1 MGAVLGLPRLRH
13 TSGDVRRFCYLC
25 TVIKKTRDMVK
36 SNIAVGQMFI
46 QFPQPIAELQE
57 APKPRVWVKVKNEVL
72 GNHYGEDSEETSL
85 FIDNEAL
92 AKFSI
97 GSIKQ
102 FGIRDK
108 WHITDGYYGQCV
120 REGKFVPVSDLNEVD
135 GICLEMGYPPYEMD
149 IF

>member
-1 MGAVLGLPRLRH
+1 
-13 TSGDVRRFCYLC
+13 
-25 TVIKKTRDMVK
+25 MVK

-46 QFPQPIAELQE
+46 QFPQLVAELQD
-57 APKPRVWVKVKNEVL
+57 ALKPRVWVKVENKVL

-92 AKFSI
+92 AKFNI

-102 FGIRDK
+102 FGILDK
-108 WHITDGYYGQCV
+108 WYITDSYYGQCV
-120 REGKFVPVSDLNEVD
+120 REGKFVPVSDLNKVND
-135 GICLEMGYPPYEMD
+135 ICLEMGYPPYEMN

>member
-1 MGAVLGLPRLRH
+1 
-13 TSGDVRRFCYLC
+13 
-25 TVIKKTRDMVK
+25 
-36 SNIAVGQMFI
+36 MFI

-57 APKPRVWVKVKNEVL
+57 APKPKVWVKVKNEVL
-72 GNHYGEDSEETSL
+72 SKLYNEDSEETSV

-92 AKFSI
+92 VKFSI

-102 FGIRDK
+102 FRILDK
-108 WHITDGYYGQCV
+108 WYITDSYYGQCV

-135 GICLEMGYPPYEMD
+135 GICLEMGYPPYEMN